1 MKAIDRDGFVSI
13 PNGKPVR
20 LFIAESVLR
29 FVQRV
34 ATKNGVTAEQLM
46 MGTLVDEDI
55 DSDAPVFLFCR
66 VDREG
71 NTALLATQDN
81 GPYRS
86 HLSAARDGRQLDDP
100 LVAVELTLGPEKG
113 N

>member
-20 LFIAESVLR
+20 LLIAESVLR

-86 HLSAARDGRQLDDP
+86 HLSAARDGRQVDDP

>member
-20 LFIAESVLR
+20 LLIAESVLR

-34 ATKNGVTAEQLM
+34 ATKNG
-46 MGTLVDEDI
+46 
-55 DSDAPVFLFCR
+55 
-66 VDREG
+66 
-71 NTALLATQDN
+71 ATKDN